1 MLLTEF
7 ETHTN
12 MYPDTILYDVIQ
24 REYEETEENGCPV
37 WDSKANFCHAYRF
50 DEDGLATKCQRLAN
64 EEIWRREEAHRKA
77 MAESS
82 ARIEE
87 LYKECKALQE
97 RLDRAEKE
105 RAMYEQ
111 DNETMR
117 REMQHMQADERR
129 ATMFRVL
136 EKYVHDDVDLTV
148 IGGAV
153 VSYVDLLREEGL
165 HE

>member
-12 MYPDTILYDVIQ
+12 MYPDTILYEIIE
-24 REYEETEENGCPV
+24 REYNETEENGCPI
-37 WDSKANFCHAYRF
+37 WDSKANFCHAYKF
-50 DEDGLATKCQRLAN
+50 NEDGLAEKCQRLAN

-77 MAESS
+77 MTESA

-105 RAMYEQ
+105 CAMYKQ

-117 REMQHMQADERR
+117 REMQHMEEDQRR

-136 EKYVHDDVDLTV
+136 ERYVREDVGPDT
-148 IGGAV
+148 IGCKVYAF
-153 VSYVDLLREEGL
+153 VDLLREEGL